1 MPRRG
6 RIRKRVITGDAVYN
20 HPWIQQF
27 INKLMRSGKKSKAE
41 AIVYGTLEE
50 IQKKTKKEPLAF
62 FEQVIQDVMPQM
74 EVRPRRV
81 GGATYQVP
89 TEVPKDRGL
98 TLAMQWLRDYSRAR
112 KGHSMIEKLTQEML
126 DASNKQGGA
135 YKKRED
141 THRMAEANKAFAHL
155 RW

>member
-1 MPRRG
+1 M
-6 RIRKRVITGDAVYN
+6 I
-20 HPWIQQF
+20 F
-27 INKLMRSGKKSKAE
+27 RS
-41 AIVYGTLEE
+41 YGTTIEVEKKGL
-50 IQKKTKKEPLAF
+50 IKRWKTKKDPLAF
-62 FEQVIQDVMPQM
+62 FEQVIRDVMPLM

-98 TLAMQWLRDYSRAR
+98 ALAMRWLRDYARER
-112 KGHSMIEKLTQEML
+112 KGKSMIEKLTQEML
-126 DASNKQGGA
+126 DVSNKQGGA

-141 THRMAEANKAFAHL
+141 MHRMAEANKAFAHF